1 MGQVPD
7 PRRSPCFY
15 CERHGKSKIECALIC
30 DKLSAFVNSQDWRKY
45 RVPSPTQMA
54 DFAQYQGYRTKEE
67 IAQAKLTQLFKEPE

>member
-15 CERHGKSKIECALIC
+15 CERHGKSKTECALIC

-45 RVPSPTQMA
+45 RVPSPAQMEE
-54 DFAQYQGYRTKEE
+54 FSQYQREE
-67 IAQAKLTQLFKEPE
+67 STVSEAMEKLEHIFKGPG